1 MGIWVPQPWDVFF
14 CSPQTQSGQI
24 VSTSRRAQTSLM
36 MLRKENHRSICSFL
50 DGEWIWYV
58 ISYHMLID
66 TNTLWCMDTNRWWFL
81 MFQQNQQ
88 ISVVPLG
95 NPVALHAVSFSEILR
110 TKRFGDLLHIGFP
123 SPDCVLL
130 ANFKRAEM
138 DRSPSTPQKIGGW
151 SSLRGVNMIQ
161 YVWWWGPTI
170 NEWVIAPNELQS
182 ATTSAKR

>member
-95 NPVALHAVSFSEILR
+95 SPVALHAVSNHSRRSWGQNASAICFTLDFHRPIACSWQIS
-110 TKRFGDLLHIGFP
+110 KRQKWTEVLQLH
-123 SPDCVLL
+123 
-130 ANFKRAEM
+130 KR
-138 DRSPSTPQKIGGW
+138 
-151 SSLRGVNMIQ
+151 
-161 YVWWWGPTI
+161 
-170 NEWVIAPNELQS
+170 
-182 ATTSAKR
+182 